1 MLFPNPN
8 DGIFNIDNAS
18 SRKISKVFVNR
29 IDIGKLVFFND
40 YNFQDTIIVDI
51 SREKSGV
58 FTVQVFLEDGD
69 FEIFKIIKK

>member
-18 SRKISKVFVNR
+18 SRKISKVLVNR